1 MGGGFASVSP
11 SASVAIH
18 GYAPAAIPAVGGLY
32 AGAGRYV
39 ANSAGVVHV
48 AKRVL
53 MLRLTPTTMVATAMA
68 WAMAMAMVSMVATT
82 GASMAR
88 GVLMLRPT
96 PTTMVATATVA
107 MVAIEATM
115 EAMVATTGAN
125 KDLAKHQ
132 DGI

>member
-1 MGGGFASVSP
+1 MGEDSMLELAGMWPTRLESSMSP
-11 SASVAIH
+11 R
-18 GYAPAAIPAVGGLY
+18 G
-32 AGAGRYV
+32 
-39 ANSAGVVHV
+39 
-48 AKRVL
+48 VL

-96 PTTMVATATVA
+96 PTTMVAMA
-107 MVAIEATM
+107 MVAMAM
-115 EAMVATTGAN
+115 AMVSMVATTGAN

-132 DGI
+132 DGILSLFRTGQL

>member
-1 MGGGFASVSP
+1 MG
-11 SASVAIH
+11 
-18 GYAPAAIPAVGGLY
+18 
-32 AGAGRYV
+32 
-39 ANSAGVVHV
+39 
-48 AKRVL
+48 
-53 MLRLTPTTMVATAMA
+53 TMVATAMA

-96 PTTMVATATVA
+96 PTTMVAMAMVAMAVA

-132 DGI
+132 DGILSLFRTGSFSTTAQHCWYLQCTVCAVQTLL